1 MKKQTYTALVAA
13 SMAAMVLV
21 AGCGSQQ
28 GAEKAPV
35 EVNAYKVT
43 NADQAL
49 NESFNGTIIA
59 QNSIA
64 VHASVSGRVVE
75 KYVKGG
81 ETVRAGQPLYRLDSR
96 QYQSN
101 LANAQAAAAQS
112 NAAYQNA
119 QVNLS
124 RYEALAKEDAIARQ
138 TLDNQA
144 SATAQNKAALE
155 AAQAQIQLAQN
166 NLDDTIVY
174 APFDGTLEMDD
185 VALGTYITAGQTTLV
200 TMNST
205 DPVYVQ
211 FSMSENE
218 YLEFMKS
225 QQAVG
230 SNGGLELKLAD
241 GTIYG
246 TYDANH
252 KLTDSYKGRI
262 VETAKNVDSG
272 TGQLI
277 IKAAFPNPNHM
288 LLPNMYASVILP
300 GEPIKGAMLVP
311 TKALLQV
318 LDKTFVMVVNSE
330 GVVEQRIVQTAG
342 TSGVYTIVR
351 ADTTGKGIKAG
362 DEIIVDGLT
371 KARNGATV
379 KATVITKEQVE
390 KGQ

>member
-28 GAEKAPV
+28 GAGQAPV

-43 NADQAL
+43 NADQSL

-230 SNGGLELKLAD
+230 GNGGLELKLAD